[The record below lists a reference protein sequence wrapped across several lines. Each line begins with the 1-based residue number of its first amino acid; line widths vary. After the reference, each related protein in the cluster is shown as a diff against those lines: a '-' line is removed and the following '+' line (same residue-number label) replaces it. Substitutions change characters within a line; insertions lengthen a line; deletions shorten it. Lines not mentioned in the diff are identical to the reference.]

1 MSDPDLYLSTATL
14 QDVAAAAGVSVG
26 TVSKALNRRD
36 GVSPT
41 VAAQIIDTARR
52 LGYQKRQLPPEPAYA
67 VATTTIVTFDRFVV
81 SGQFYGEILDSILKE
96 SERRGLATRVELL
109 PSVEISTL
117 LAQKHWFGRERPESL
132 IVLGIDTPELLDA
145 ITELG
150 CPAVIVNG
158 TDRRMRIPS
167 VSPDYHF
174 GGWLA
179 ARHLLEQ
186 GHRKIVHVTHPWR
199 VSFALRLDG
208 FRDALADFGITYDPA
223 VHLIDTQSRALMS
236 FDARRAV
243 EERLGAGTLDC
254 TGFVC
259 AADMLAV
266 GVMQA
271 ATAAGLSVPD
281 DISVIGFDDLPVSSH
296 CTPPL
301 SSIRIDRQEMGRTA
315 IDLLLERAAI
325 PDRVAR
331 RVGIGVSLVSR
342 ASVERVSAER

>member
-1 MSDPDLYLSTATL
+1 MSDPDSYISTATL
-14 QDVAAAAGVSVG
+14 HDIAVAAGVSVG
-26 TVSKALNRRD
+26 TVSKALNRRG
-36 GVSPT
+36 GVSPV
-41 VAAQIIDTARR
+41 VAAQIIDTAKK
-52 LGYQKRQLPPEPAYA
+52 LGYQKRQLPPEPAYSVA
-67 VATTTIVTFDRFVV
+67 ATTIITFDRFVA
-81 SGQFYGEILDSILKE
+81 SGQFYGEILDAILKE
-96 SERRGLATRVELL
+96 AERRGLSTNVELL
-109 PSVEISTL
+109 PSVEIPTL
-117 LAQKHWFGRERPESL
+117 LKQENWFGRSQPESL

-158 TDRRMRIPS
+158 ADRRMRIPS

-208 FRDALADFGITYDPA
+208 FRDALADFGIAFDPD

-236 FDARRAV
+236 LDARRAV
-243 EERLGAGTLDC
+243 EERLAAGTLDC

-271 ATAAGLSVPD
+271 AAAAGLSVPN

-301 SSIRIDRQEMGRTA
+301 SSIRIDRQEVGRTA
-315 IDLLLERAAI
+315 IDLLLESSTM
-325 PDRVAR
+325 PGRVAR
-331 RVGIGVSLVSR
+331 RVGIGVSLVAR
-342 ASVERVSAER
+342 ASVGRRNAS